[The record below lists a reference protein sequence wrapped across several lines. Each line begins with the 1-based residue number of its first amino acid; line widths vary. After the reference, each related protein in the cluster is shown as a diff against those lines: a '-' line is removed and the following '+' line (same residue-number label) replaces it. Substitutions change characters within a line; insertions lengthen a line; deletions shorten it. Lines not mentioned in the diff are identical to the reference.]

1 MAVKNSDNW
10 FEVHQSE
17 ALSEK
22 IKARRKSFNWSQ
34 EELGFRAGIARQ
46 TVSRIERN
54 IFKPSFDT
62 LMELERVLMM
72 PSGYLCGLT
81 KSEVTKNDNRIS
93 RQEDFINAIREL
105 LPSLSDE
112 QFDDFIEDELDLL
125 KKKVARN
132 KSRHI
137 NVKA

>member
-1 MAVKNSDNW
+1 M
-10 FEVHQSE
+10 
-17 ALSEK
+17 
-22 IKARRKSFNWSQ
+22 
-34 EELGFRAGIARQ
+34 GFRAGIARK

-62 LMELERVLMM
+62 LMELERVLIM
-72 PSGYLCGLT
+72 PSGYLCGST

-137 NVKA
+137 NVNA